1 MPRDVINIALLSV
14 AAAAVVFV
22 LSRFVRRML
31 FRARQSHHNTR
42 IHRGYCPGCGYDF
55 AGRFNEACPE
65 CGRAL
70 TERERRVLGN
80 ITSVLRKSRMDD

>member
-1 MPRDVINIALLSV
+1 MTQDIINIVLFSL
-14 AAAAVVFV
+14 AAAAGVFV
-22 LSRFVRRML
+22 LSRLVRRML

-70 TERERRVLGN
+70 TERERGVLGN
-80 ITSVLRKSRMDD
+80 ITPVLRKSRMDD